1 MNFKEWVEVI
11 SKYGVYFLG
20 AIIIVTFL
28 LAPVFNY
35 LYKGR
40 IEERAARISQLER
53 QLSNL
58 QTESSEKQKTAET
71 QIEVLAADIN
81 EINKK
86 EEKLKQKEGEIKNL
100 KFIIQEPEQERDKFT
115 LDWPLH
121 PISRNEEYVGGTIRG
136 FTTEEL
142 SRSKIEIYVNK
153 ALDKTRYWLVDQR
166 QLDGNIFGTIWYQLC
181 RFGDEIPT
189 DDSMDFSVT
198 AILVPK
204 NLELPGRD
212 SRKPLEASNYV
223 EFKKIIRKAV
233 MDEMADAEV
242 LFSEERHVSRLGI
255 KKWPCRITKI
265 LDSKGKI
272 FMPTIPPQ
280 YYFNIS
286 PPIKLFWTDDEKEK
300 FVEVYNDG
308 TLIHSSRQEPG
319 EKFSLPQNVF
329 APETKIPLYQIKLKV
344 SREDIISTNIWLKFE
359 R

>member
-1 MNFKEWVEVI
+1 MSKDSSIVRKIVDIIDDLLELWRQRRKLVCGIVI
-11 SKYGVYFLG
+11 AV
-20 AIIIVTFL
+20 L
-28 LAPVFNY
+28 LATLGYIIYQQYFK
-35 LYKGR
+35 LK
-40 IEERAARISQLER
+40 S
-53 QLSNL
+53 
-58 QTESSEKQKTAET
+58 
-71 QIEVLAADIN
+71 
-81 EINKK
+81 EINQKK
-86 EEKLKQKEGEIKNL
+86 EEIKNL
-100 KFIIQEPEQERDKFT
+100 KHIIQFT

-153 ALDKTRYWLVDQR
+153 AWDKTRYWLIDQR

-212 SRKPLEASNYV
+212 SREPLKASDYK
-223 EFKKIIRKAV
+223 EFKKNIRKAV
-233 MDEMADAEV
+233 MDEMADAVV
-242 LFSEERHVSRLGI
+242 LFSEELHVSRLGI

-265 LDSKGKI
+265 LDSNGKI

-280 YYFNIS
+280 YYFKIS

-308 TLIHSSRQEPG
+308 TLIHRSRQEPG

-329 APETKIPLYQIKLKV
+329 TPETKIPLYQIKLKV
-344 SREDIISTNIWLKFE
+344 SREDKISTDIWLKCE

>member
-1 MNFKEWVEVI
+1 MSKDSSIVGKIVGIIDDLLELRRQRRKLVCGIVI
-11 SKYGVYFLG
+11 AV
-20 AIIIVTFL
+20 L
-28 LAPVFNY
+28 LATPGYIIYQQYFK
-35 LYKGR
+35 LT
-40 IEERAARISQLER
+40 S
-53 QLSNL
+53 
-58 QTESSEKQKTAET
+58 
-71 QIEVLAADIN
+71 
-81 EINKK
+81 EINQKK
-86 EEKLKQKEGEIKNL
+86 EEIKNL
-100 KFIIQEPEQERDKFT
+100 KHIIQFT

-136 FTTEEL
+136 FTAEEL

-204 NLELPGRD
+204 NLELPGRY

-223 EFKKIIRKAV
+223 EFKKNIRKAV
-233 MDEMADAEV
+233 IDEMANAEV

-329 APETKIPLYQIKLKV
+329 APETKFPLYQIKLKV
-344 SREDIISTNIWLKFE
+344 SRADKISTDIWLKCK